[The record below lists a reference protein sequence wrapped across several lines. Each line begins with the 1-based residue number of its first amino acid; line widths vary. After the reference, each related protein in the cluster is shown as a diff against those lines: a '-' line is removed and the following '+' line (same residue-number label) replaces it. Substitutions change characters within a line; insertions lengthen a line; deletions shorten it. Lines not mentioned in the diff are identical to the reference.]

1 MKQKD
6 VVVIVIVII
15 VSGIFSVLISNVFL
29 KSSIN
34 SQTAEVVQSINSSF
48 DTPSSTYFNS
58 NSINPTQIIS
68 IGNYNNPNPF

>member
-6 VVVIVIVII
+6 VVVIVIVVV

-34 SQTAEVVQSINSSF
+34 SQTAEVVQPINSTF
-48 DTPSSTYFNS
+48 DQPSPTYFNS
-58 NSINPTQIIS
+58 NSINPTQIIKIS
-68 IGNYNNPNPF
+68 NYNNPNPF

>member
-6 VVVIVIVII
+6 IVIIIVVVII
-15 VSGIFSVLISNVFL
+15 SGIFSVLISNVFL

-48 DTPSSTYFNS
+48 DTPSSTYFNP
-58 NSINPTQIIS
+58 NSINPTQIIKIS
-68 IGNYNNPNPF
+68 NYNNPNPF